1 MIWNVYRYSPT
12 AKKVITFNVF
22 DHCGFK
28 MDAENA
34 LRKCKTKEEL
44 AKKVKS
50 SLFCYFCSKYEWEI
64 ILSPYTLSLDKT
76 DVKVDV
82 YSQIM
87 INWEHFI
94 NYIWSYKKQRK
105 SSKPKRRNKSCQS
118 LSLL

>member
-44 AKKVKS
+44 ATMVKS
-50 SLFCYFCSKYEWEI
+50 SLFYYFCSKYEWEI

-94 NYIWSYKKQRK
+94 NYIWSHK
-105 SSKPKRRNKSCQS
+105 SSRKTTKQENKTEE
-118 LSLL
+118 